1 MKSKIIFTTLLIEK
15 SPQSIPLGAACVASA
30 VKNNSL
36 TKNLCDVELLTF
48 NIEDFENTWNQ
59 KQKKNNFQNKNHSI
73 STSNDVSFGKSAKI
87 TVSQIFGNSSREV
100 KFLQSVICNS

>member
-59 KQKKNNFQNKNHSI
+59 RQKKNNFHSNNLTVPIIYI
-73 STSNDVSFGKSAKI
+73 S
-87 TVSQIFGNSSREV
+87 
-100 KFLQSVICNS
+100 LQSQTKNGPVAQLD